1 MMARISKRTAPRRP
15 YGGRMTEKE
24 TPSRGVTGT
33 FTTDG
38 RPHGMTSLT
47 PFLAL
52 TDAAGAIE
60 FYRDVFGARVIDVA
74 EMGGQVVH
82 ADLDFELGQLQL
94 GVPSP
99 DYALVPPPEDDKACY
114 SL

>member
-60 FYRDVFGARVIDVA
+60 LVA
-74 EMGGQVVH
+74 SRFRCKRAGLGSGFVGLMLRGGGDSVGLVGVV
-82 ADLDFELGQLQL
+82 D
-94 GVPSP
+94 GVSG
-99 DYALVPPPEDDKACY
+99 
-114 SL
+114 S

>member
-1 MMARISKRTAPRRP
+1 
-15 YGGRMTEKE
+15 MTEKE

-33 FTTDG
+33 FTTEG

-60 FYRDVFGARVIDVA
+60 FYSRLKTVY
-74 EMGGQVVH
+74 
-82 ADLDFELGQLQL
+82 LD
-94 GVPSP
+94 
-99 DYALVPPPEDDKACY
+99 Y
-114 SL
+114 SN